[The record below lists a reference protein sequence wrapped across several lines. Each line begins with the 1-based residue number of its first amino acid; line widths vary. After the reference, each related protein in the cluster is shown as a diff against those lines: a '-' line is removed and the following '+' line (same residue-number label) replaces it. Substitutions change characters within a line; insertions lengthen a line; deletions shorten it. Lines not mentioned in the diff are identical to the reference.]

1 MVEGDCLV
9 CGTSTTKRCKPCLE
23 QSGIDLFF
31 CSPDC
36 QTLVWPGHR
45 SFCGKN
51 AFPVRFPLLSKN
63 EALDIIP
70 NVEVP
75 LLRFNLGNGEEK
87 HSLLT
92 FFQTFLH
99 PQVTRQE
106 LARRIWAIT
115 ETDDGRANEV
125 AVMATANQA
134 LLYKARFF
142 ASPCA
147 NDKPLKDL
155 VITLVTHLCCDLS
168 EVDLF
173 PVFPDMYAKRQ
184 AELFHHI
191 VAFETFASIFY
202 QATNKSL
209 AERQALAQKYA
220 ALAKACEAALHAFA
234 RKTFGQDSDD
244 KLSRALA
251 AAASRF
257 TLRYP

>member
-106 LARRIWAIT
+106 LASRIWAIT

-125 AVMATANQA
+125 VVMAKANQA
-134 LLYKARFF
+134 LLYKARFS

-147 NDKPLKDL
+147 NDKPLKEL
-155 VITLVTHLCCDLS
+155 VITLVTQLCCDLN
-168 EVDLF
+168 EVGLF
-173 PVFPDMYAKRQ
+173 PVFPERTPSARPSSSTTLSPSRPLLRSSTRPPTSPWLSVKHWLRSTPRLGRPAKPR
-184 AELFHHI
+184 
-191 VAFETFASIFY
+191 SIH
-202 QATNKSL
+202 L
-209 AERQALAQKYA
+209 R
-220 ALAKACEAALHAFA
+220 A
-234 RKTFGQDSDD
+234 RPSARTRTTS
-244 KLSRALA
+244 
-251 AAASRF
+251 
-257 TLRYP
+257 

>member
-106 LARRIWAIT
+106 LASRIWAIT

-125 AVMATANQA
+125 VVMAKANQA
-134 LLYKARFF
+134 LLYKARFS

-147 NDKPLKDL
+147 NDKPLKEL
-155 VITLVTHLCCDLS
+155 VITLVTQLCCDLN
-168 EVDLF
+168 
-173 PVFPDMYAKRQ
+173 
-184 AELFHHI
+184 
-191 VAFETFASIFY
+191 ETFASIFY

-220 ALAKACEAALHAFA
+220 APGKACEAALHTFA

-244 KLSRALA
+244 KLSRALV